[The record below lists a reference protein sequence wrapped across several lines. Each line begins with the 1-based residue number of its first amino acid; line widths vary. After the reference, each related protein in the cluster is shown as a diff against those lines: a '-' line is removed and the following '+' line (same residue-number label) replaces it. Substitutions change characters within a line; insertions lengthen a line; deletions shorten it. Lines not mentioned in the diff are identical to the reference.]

1 MYGVVKKFIR
11 VCCVHLHYRDFAVL
25 SWLPPPVYPDNDPLT
40 VKISTVGLD
49 VNNLRRVSVLPLNS
63 IQPSRVL
70 VDIDRLRNCI
80 FVMRVEGLDT
90 LPPT

>member
-1 MYGVVKKFIR
+1 MYGIVKKFIR

-40 VKISTVGLD
+40 VKICTVGLD

-70 VDIDRLRNCI
+70 VYIDRLNNCI

-90 LPPT
+90 LLPT